1 VIRAA
6 SVLLRRFADLFFP
19 RACLR
24 CGGELSPAERLLH
37 LDCDDAPDEAYLARE
52 RLIKLRAGGFDD
64 FLAAR
69 VYRRGGGVSTTI
81 RALKYQRK
89 AGLGAALGAALAER
103 IPRAAAFDAVVG
115 VPLHRTRKRR
125 RGFNQAEE
133 IAEGARRAL
142 NVREGARWLRRTRPT
157 PTQTKLDAMQRA
169 ANVRGAFEASGK
181 ARGKTVL
188 LVDDVATT
196 GATLRECAFAL
207 KAAGARRVVAA
218 AYAIAAPGEDATSA
232 RAR

>member
-1 VIRAA
+1 MIRAA

-24 CGGELSPAERLLH
+24 CGGELAPSERILH
-37 LDCDDAPDEAYLARE
+37 TRCDDATDEEYLARE
-52 RLIKLRAGGFDD
+52 RRIKLRAGGFDE
-64 FLAAR
+64 FVAAR
-69 VYRRGGGVSTTI
+69 TYRRESGTAAAI
-81 RALKYQRK
+81 HALKYERK

-103 IPRAAAFDAVVG
+103 IPREAAFDAVVG

-181 ARGKTVL
+181 ARGKAVL

-196 GATLRECAFAL
+196 GATLR
-207 KAAGARRVVAA
+207 
-218 AYAIAAPGEDATSA
+218 
-232 RAR
+232 